1 MKNVKLSKRL
11 SAAANL
17 IRQGSRLADIGC
29 DHGYVPVSLIL
40 DGRIESAVASDINE
54 GPLNSCINLVKE
66 YELENK
72 IKCVLSNGLERI
84 NLDEVD
90 DILIAGMGGILI
102 YDILNSDKVDFEK
115 LKEKHLVLNPM
126 THPEEARL
134 WLNNYGFEIQ
144 NDIIVKEGKHYYSI
158 MDAYYTGENNNFD
171 ADCFLGKIEVTKE
184 NIGYFEHLLN
194 YLKNK
199 QKGEP
204 DFSEEIKKIE
214 EKINDNR

>member
-54 GPLNSCINLVKE
+54 GPLKSCINLVKE
-66 YELENK
+66 YELEHK

-115 LKEKHLVLNPM
+115 LKEKHLVLNSM

>member
-171 ADCFLGKIEVTKE
+171 DDCFLGKIEVTKE